1 MRARGF
7 CIRDLFSDALR
18 GIKTEE
24 EVSDYIEG
32 TVKHQSNAVLDLL
45 KPSLVTEAQLET
57 IKGLISISDMDE
69 ARLSK
74 AKMHFGIVDLVEL
87 SEGQANEF
95 IAILN
100 KGAGK

>member
-1 MRARGF
+1 M
-7 CIRDLFSDALR
+7 
-18 GIKTEE
+18 
-24 EVSDYIEG
+24 
-32 TVKHQSNAVLDLL
+32 
-45 KPSLVTEAQLET
+45 VTGAQLET

-87 SEGQANEF
+87 AEGQANEF